1 MDNYKRVNMQ
11 QMIVIARA
19 FQQSPLVQI
28 CRQMIQNQLLN
39 NGIKFCQGEK
49 KCVPIVDKEIVDY
62 RWVPFCADVI
72 DSVLCYGFAVV
83 FLGKSYPSV
92 MKTGTYWLKF
102 GVKNHDIDFVVYD
115 SQSVEDE
122 IKKAVVF
129 NHFGYEPYSDGS
141 IASPMTRV
149 LPRLQFLKQ
158 LRVTTIQ
165 MESNRSLPQYF
176 AELKDVGSSGAAK
189 EGIDYDF

>member
-19 FQQSPLVQI
+19 FQQSPLVQM

-115 SQSVEDE
+115 CQSVEDE

-129 NHFGYEPYSDGS
+129 NHFGY
-141 IASPMTRV
+141 
-149 LPRLQFLKQ
+149 
-158 LRVTTIQ
+158 
-165 MESNRSLPQYF
+165 
-176 AELKDVGSSGAAK
+176 
-189 EGIDYDF
+189 